1 MFSGPHAR
9 PIRLRTSNS
18 PTVNVVR
25 GFGLAVAAVAL
36 LAGGCGTKDSKTS
49 ATTSASTST
58 TSSAPSTTSHGAGT
72 TTTVA
77 TPTGNVVVWPPAGAT
92 TSYSDPVV
100 AATEFA
106 TKLAGFT
113 NPIVGSFKQGDSR
126 SGEVEVRSTA
136 TGPITTVF
144 VRQVGTDSAWSVIG
158 SATPNILVTSPT
170 ALQVV
175 SSPVKLAGTST
186 AFEATVNV
194 TVHDRS
200 GGAALGEGIVMGGS
214 MGTMAPFSSTLAFT
228 KPATTEGSIV
238 FVTKSAKDG
247 TVSEAGVVGVRF
259 G

>member
-1 MFSGPHAR
+1 MFNGPHAR
-9 PIRLRTSNS
+9 PIERHTSKS
-18 PTVNVVR
+18 PTVNLVGR
-25 GFGLAVAAVAL
+25 FGLAVAALAL
-36 LAGGCGTKDSKTS
+36 IAGGCGTKDSKTS
-49 ATTSASTST
+49 STTSTSAAT
-58 TSSAPSTTSHGAGT
+58 SSSAPSTTTVGGT
-72 TTTVA
+72 TTTVTA
-77 TPTGNVVVWPPAGAT
+77 PAGNVVVWPPAGT
-92 TSYSDPVV
+92 TTPYSDPVV

-113 NPIVGSFKQGDSR
+113 NPIVGTFNQGDSR
-126 SGEVEVRSTA
+126 SGEVEVRSTSS
-136 TGPITTVF
+136 GPVTTVF

-158 SATPNILVTSPT
+158 SATPNIVVSSPS
-170 ALQVV
+170 ALEVV

-214 MGTMAPFSSTLAFT
+214 MGTMAPFSSTQAFT
-228 KPATTEGSIV
+228 KPATAEGSIV